1 MKCILRHLA
10 KYYIYDFMLINTK
23 ILLRWKSIEK
33 MFCSTSLTGTSL
45 EKFAYTEKAYRNYST
60 VYFRSEK

>member
-1 MKCILRHLA
+1 
-10 KYYIYDFMLINTK
+10 
-23 ILLRWKSIEK
+23 

-45 EKFAYTEKAYRNYST
+45 EKFVCTEKAYRNYST